1 MSTRDLSKIAID
13 DNNST
18 FETDFIKNNT
28 NFSSPTEFCHALG
41 IFTLEDL
48 QNINY
53 IPNINSLIA
62 EHTKFKTLEDFM
74 KAQLPK
80 YLQDVL

>member
-1 MSTRDLSKIAID
+1 MSKRDLTKIAID

-18 FETDFIKNNT
+18 FEKDFIKNNT

-41 IFTLEDL
+41 IYTLEDL

-53 IPNINSLIA
+53 IPNIDSLIA
-62 EHTKFKTLEDFM
+62 EHTKFKTLEDFI

-80 YLQDVL
+80 YFQDVL

>member
-1 MSTRDLSKIAID
+1 MSKRDLTRIAID

-18 FETDFIKNNT
+18 FEKDFIKNNT

-41 IFTLEDL
+41 IYTLEDL

-53 IPNINSLIA
+53 IPNIDKLIV
-62 EHTKFKTLEDFM
+62 EHTKFKTLEDFY
-74 KAQLPK
+74 KAQLPNH
-80 YLQDVL
+80 LQDVL